1 MDNATSDFINSSAM
15 FSEWRKTLRQD
26 NAEGRKAK
34 QELLKAMPSYEEEID
49 SFIDLLESKY
59 AILSLATAEK
69 TTLLSLP
76 RVMDALEDIEPLSKE
91 EKFTE
96 AFDMFQYWKK
106 TDISPMLAQH
116 PIFWHAVHVQALAE
130 GKIKGNISM
139 YLSKREKDTPE
150 QRVNQ
155 FLSRMGGQAERR
167 GYSTL
172 MVNDCRL
179 SAVWWRGYIASI
191 VATNSDEQEKNIMEF
206 LHKNVALSRN
216 IARFAVAR
224 LTLLCQPKLIT
235 ALIIALKNNNRTT
248 SLSEDKTRNKFFA
261 QIGGHFHE
269 YNTNFL
275 STQEIEK
282 TINKLLHC
290 L

>member
-1 MDNATSDFINSSAM
+1 MDSITSDFISSSAM
-15 FSEWRKTLRQD
+15 FSEWRKTLLQD
-26 NAEGRKAK
+26 NAGGNKAK
-34 QELLKAMPSYEEEID
+34 KELLKAIPSSEEEIGG
-49 SFIDLLESKY
+49 FIDFLERKY
-59 AILSLATAEK
+59 SIMSLAEK
-69 TTLLSLP
+69 EETILSLP
-76 RVMDALEDIEPLSKE
+76 RVMDALEDMELLSKAD
-91 EKFTE
+91 KFSE
-96 AFDMFQYWKK
+96 AFDLFQYWKAI
-106 TDISPMLAQH
+106 DVSPMLVQH
-116 PIFWHAVHVQALAE
+116 PVFWHAVHVQALAE
-130 GKIKGNISM
+130 GKINGNISM
-139 YLSKREKDTPE
+139 YLSKRKKDAQK
-150 QRVNQ
+150 QRINQ
-155 FLSRMGGQAERR
+155 FFNRMGGQPERS

-179 SAVWWRGYIASI
+179 SAVWWRGYIASM
-191 VATNSDEQEKNIMEF
+191 VADNSDEQEKDVMEF

-235 ALIIALKNNNRTT
+235 ALIIVLKNSNASA
-248 SLSEDKTRNKFFA
+248 SLSDDKTRNKFFA

>member
-1 MDNATSDFINSSAM
+1 MDNSTSDFINSSAM
-15 FSEWRKTLRQD
+15 FSEWRKTLRKD
-26 NAEGRKAK
+26 NTEGRKAK
-34 QELLKAMPSYEEEID
+34 QELLKAIPSSEEEID
-49 SFIDLLESKY
+49 SFIDLLERKY
-59 AILSLATAEK
+59 AILSLVTAEK

-76 RVMDALEDIEPLSKE
+76 RAMDALEDIEPLSKE
-91 EKFTE
+91 EKFPE

-106 TDISPMLAQH
+106 TDTSPMLAQH

-130 GKIKGNISM
+130 GKINGNISM
-139 YLSKREKDTPE
+139 YLSKRKKDTPE

-191 VATNSDEQEKNIMEF
+191 VANNSDEQEKNIMEF

-224 LTLLCQPKLIT
+224 LTLLCQPKLMT
-235 ALIIALKNNNRTT
+235 ALIAALKNSRGSVN
-248 SLSEDKTRNKFFA
+248 LSDNKTRNKFFA

-275 STQEIEK
+275 TTQEIEK
-282 TINKLLHC
+282 TIQKFLNC

>member
-59 AILSLATAEK
+59 AVLSLATAEK

-106 TDISPMLAQH
+106 TNISPMLAQH

-275 STQEIEK
+275 PTKEIEK
-282 TINKLLHC
+282 TMQKFLNC

>member
-15 FSEWRKTLRQD
+15 FSEWRKIIRQD

-76 RVMDALEDIEPLSKE
+76 RAMDALGDIEPLSKE
-91 EKFTE
+91 EKFSE

-150 QRVNQ
+150 QRVSQ

-172 MVNDCRL
+172 LVNDCRL

-191 VATNSDEQEKNIMEF
+191 VASNSDEQEKNIMEF

-224 LTLLCQPKLIT
+224 LTLLCQPRLIT
-235 ALIIALKNNNRTT
+235 ALIITFKNNNRTT
-248 SLSEDKTRNKFFA
+248 SLSDNKTRNKFFA

-282 TINKLLHC
+282 TINKFLHC